1 MSFSN
6 LLNEYIEY
14 LGCSSKALSEASGLP
29 ASTICRYRA
38 GERIPAK
45 NSPQFKSLIR
55 GLFLLAQNSEDNTKT
70 PDELLEDM
78 KTNFDLEFASQKK
91 DKNPEFNLY
100 YFKTN
105 LIDLMDYLHIS
116 IREIAEATGK
126 DISYISRIRAGE
138 RKPADPRKMVE
149 QITGLILEKYNS
161 KHELEI
167 LADLLDCRIS
177 DISGEKNRERFYNR
191 LFSWL
196 YSDDSSPQKY
206 VKEFIH
212 KLDEFSLDNYV
223 PEKKLRSSKDK
234 TSETEIVYGGASIA
248 HLAEGFVEE
257 TVESDSDEPV
267 TICWSSL
274 EESTDI
280 KGYEHLIGNMAYILE
295 KGLHIRSVHL
305 GETPLYE
312 MMKWL
317 EIWLPL
323 YMTGQIE
330 SYYIGRDADKLM
342 DRFVMMS
349 GAAVLDSEGLHGKK
363 SSYRTCLTRNADEIK
378 HYNRRADDIIQS
390 SSRMISVIDFENKDR
405 RKEFMSEDSSTSGKR
420 KNILSTPPI
429 YTISDDLLDRI
440 LKRNEIPEEDCR
452 RITEYIASERN
463 RILGILEKSK
473 IEEYVSEVSKEE
485 YKEKPVFLSLSGL
498 FYERDI
504 FYTFDE
510 YQEHLGLVKEFQNQH
525 KNYLLRLGKD
535 MGFRKIQIFMHE
547 GQWVMVSKNKSP
559 AIHFV
564 IEHPAIRQSMEKMLE
579 TFIDNR

>member
-29 ASTICRYRA
+29 ASTISRYRA

-45 NSPQFKSLIR
+45 NSPQFNSLIR
-55 GLFLLAQNSEDNTKT
+55 GLFLLAQNS
-70 PDELLEDM
+70 DELLEDIKLEDIKM
-78 KTNFDLEFASQKK
+78 KFDLEYASQKK

-116 IREIAEATGK
+116 IREVAEATGK

-149 QITGLILEKYNS
+149 QITNLILEKYNS

-177 DISGEKNRERFYNR
+177 DISGEENRERFHDR

-223 PEKKLRSSKDK
+223 PEKKLRAVEDRKN
-234 TSETEIVYGGASIA
+234 ETEIAYGGGSIA
-248 HLAEGFVEE
+248 HLAERFVED
-257 TVESDSDEPV
+257 TVETSSQKPV

-280 KGYEHLIGNMAYILE
+280 IEYEHLIGNMAYILE

-305 GETPLYE
+305 GETPISE
-312 MMKWL
+312 MMKWM

-330 SYYIGRDADKLM
+330 SYYIERDADKLM
-342 DRFVMMS
+342 DRFIMMS
-349 GAAVLDSEGLHGKK
+349 GAAVLDSEGIHGKK
-363 SSYRTCLTRNADEIK
+363 GSYRTYLTRNVDEIK
-378 HYNRRADDIIQS
+378 HYNKRSDDIIQS

-452 RITEYIASERN
+452 RITEYIASERK
-463 RILGILEKSK
+463 RILEILENSR
-473 IEEYVSEVSKEE
+473 IEEYVSEVSKKE

-504 FYTFDE
+504 FYTFEE
-510 YQEHLGLVKEFQNQH
+510 YQEHLRLAKEFQSRY

-579 TFIDNR
+579 TFVEKR